1 VCLFVVPN
9 LKKNHILL
17 YILYF
22 YKIKIGKYIN
32 KNNIDTIM
40 MNIHISDRF
49 MLKYLHL
56 ASECDIE
63 DKLNSI
69 EFDYYIYRIEQ

>member
-1 VCLFVVPN
+1 
-9 LKKNHILL
+9 
-17 YILYF
+17 
-22 YKIKIGKYIN
+22 
-32 KNNIDTIM
+32 M

-56 ASECDIE
+56 ASECNIE

-69 EFDYYIYRIEQ
+69 EFDYLSNRTMTKKKLSSEFGVI